1 MNGGTFDPQAFL
13 RTLTTW
19 PFLQEP
25 IWRWFIFLLI
35 LALFANVQKG
45 MLRHMR
51 SVV

>member
-1 MNGGTFDPQAFL
+1 MDGQFDPAAFL
-13 RTLTTW
+13 GKLTTW

-25 IWRWFIFLLI
+25 IWRWFIFLLV

-51 SVV
+51 SAL